1 MKLFRI
7 FFVFCLLAFA
17 CVHVVHAQ
25 DSPNIQDH
33 INELQQKIADLQGQE
48 NTLSK
53 QINLITSE
61 ISLTSLRIDST
72 KTKISTLLDEITQL
86 ENEVVRLEGV
96 LTTRLALLAHRIPAS
111 YKRTVAPQF
120 GILLFSRNLSDF
132 IARTKYLQSVQQ
144 EDAALVFQVKATQ
157 NSYNESKQ
165 VREDK
170 KKQLEQV
177 KIELERQTVQLAQQ
191 KREKQALLDETKNS
205 ESVYQQ
211 LLAQA
216 LAEKLAIDQALV
228 NSVQVGPIK
237 RGDPIAL
244 VGNTGYPSCSTG
256 AHLHFEVR
264 KSGIWVDPSQYFS
277 SKTIIDVQDTQSG
290 VNWTVGSGSWDWP
303 IQDTI
308 RLTQHFGKT
317 PYSWRY
323 PYSGYIHT
331 GFDMTSSSSVVIRAP
346 ADGTLYSSSQACGS
360 SIIKIKYID
369 HGDGLLSLYLHV
381 Q

>member
-17 CVHVVHAQ
+17 CARVVHAQ
-25 DSPNIQDH
+25 DSPSIQDH
-33 INELQQKIADLQGQE
+33 INELQQKITDLQGQE

-86 ENEVVRLEGV
+86 ENEVVRLEEV
-96 LTTRLALLAHRIPAS
+96 LTTRLALLAHRIPAA
-111 YKRTVAPQF
+111 YKRSAAPQF
-120 GILLFSRNLSDF
+120 GILLFSRSISDF
-132 IARTKYLQSVQQ
+132 IARTKYLRSVQE

-165 VREDK
+165 VREEK

-177 KIELERQTVQLAQQ
+177 KIELERQTVRLAQQ
-191 KREKQALLDETKNS
+191 KREKQVLLDETRNS
-205 ESVYQQ
+205 EAVYQR

-216 LAEKLAIDQALV
+216 LAEKLAIDQALI

-244 VGNTGYPSCSTG
+244 VGNTGYPDCSTG
-256 AHLHFEVR
+256 SHLHFEVR
-264 KSGIWVDPSQYFS
+264 KSGIWVDPSQYLS
-277 SKTIIDVQDTQSG
+277 NKTVVDEQNGGTWSA
-290 VNWTVGSGSWDWP
+290 GSGSWAWP
-303 IQDTI
+303 LADTI

-317 PYSWRY
+317 PWSYRY

-331 GFDMTSSSSVVIRAP
+331 GYDMTSSSVVIRAP
-346 ADGTLYSSSQACGS
+346 ADGTLYSSSQTCGG

-369 HGDGLLSLYLHV
+369 HGDSLLSLYLHV

>member
-1 MKLFRI
+1 MKLLRI
-7 FFVFCLLAFA
+7 LLAFCLLALA
-17 CVHVVHAQ
+17 TVNVVHAEG
-25 DSPNIQDH
+25 SLSIQDH

-53 QINLITSE
+53 QINLLNSE

-72 KTKISTLLDEITQL
+72 KTKINTLLGEISQL
-86 ENEVVRLEGV
+86 ENEVARLESI
-96 LTTRLALLAHRIPAS
+96 LNTRLSLLAHRIPAS
-111 YKRTVAPQF
+111 YKRSVAPQF
-120 GILLFSRNLSDF
+120 GILLFSRNISDF
-132 IARTKYLQSVQQ
+132 ITRTKYLQSVQQ

-177 KIELERQTVQLAQQ
+177 QRELESQTVKLDQQ
-191 KREKQALLDETKNS
+191 RREKQALLDETKNS
-205 ESVYQQ
+205 EAVYQQ
-211 LLAQA
+211 LLAAA

-244 VGNTGYPSCSTG
+244 VGNTGYPGCSTG
-256 AHLHFEVR
+256 PHLHFEVR
-264 KSGIWVDPSQYFS
+264 KNGIWIDPSQYLLN
-277 SKTIIDVQDTQSG
+277 KTVDDQQNGGTW
-290 VNWTVGSGSWDWP
+290 NVGSGSWAWP
-303 IQDTI
+303 LGDTVEM
-308 RLTQHFGKT
+308 TQHFGKT
-317 PYSWRY
+317 PWSYRY

-331 GFDMTSSSSVVIRAP
+331 GFDMTSSNVVIRAP
-346 ADGTLYSSSQACGS
+346 ADGTLYSSSQTCGG

-369 HGDGLLSLYLHV
+369 HGDSLLSLYLHV